1 MKNSL
6 FFARLLVVILFYFSL
21 YWKITN
27 FDAQVALTASKWVP
41 FATIAIILAILFE
54 SIWWTLLLIW
64 RKWAS
69 IWALLLLLFTAI
81 VTPIF
86 FDFWNNPKVIN
97 NFMSNIAIIWW
108 LLFMFFYY
116 LEEDLNFLKKILKKH
131 N

>member
-6 FFARLLVVILFYFSL
+6 FFARLLVVVLFYFSL
-21 YWKITN
+21 YGKIVH
-27 FDAQVALTASKWVP
+27 FDAQVALTATKWVP
-41 FATIAIILAILFE
+41 FANIAIILAILFE
-54 SIWWTLLLIW
+54 SVWWTLLLIW
-64 RKWAS
+64 KKWAS
-69 IWALLLLLFTAI
+69 IWALLLILFTAI

-116 LEEDLNFLKKILKKH
+116 LEDDLKYLKKIIRKKA
-131 N
+131 